1 MKKKK
6 SNISLLSILKGDF
19 FSKEKNTKY
28 LPFLLL
34 IVFLLLVN
42 IRVSFNAEK
51 LQKRSIKL
59 EHEVADLRLT
69 YITTKSELMNL
80 YKRSEIEKMVENQGL
95 KTSLNPPNWY
105 KISVG
110 KYPRGISFS
119 IHLISLE

>member
-1 MKKKK
+1 MT
-6 SNISLLSILKGDF
+6 
-19 FSKEKNTKY
+19 FSQRKEYKIFT
-28 LPFLLL
+28 FLLL

-80 YKRSEIEKMVENQGL
+80 YKRSEIEKMVKNQGL
-95 KTSLNPPNWY
+95 KTSLNPAFIIEVNE
-105 KISVG
+105 KI
-110 KYPRGISFS
+110 KQI
-119 IHLISLE
+119 LE

>member
-34 IVFLLLVN
+34 IVFLLLIN

-51 LQKRSIKL
+51 LQKKSIKL
-59 EHEVADLRLT
+59 EQEVADLRLT

-80 YKRSEIEKMVENQGL
+80 YKRSEIEKMVEKQGL
-95 KTSLNPPNWY
+95 KTSLNPAY
-105 KISVG
+105 IIDVYEK
-110 KYPRGISFS
+110 
-119 IHLISLE
+119 